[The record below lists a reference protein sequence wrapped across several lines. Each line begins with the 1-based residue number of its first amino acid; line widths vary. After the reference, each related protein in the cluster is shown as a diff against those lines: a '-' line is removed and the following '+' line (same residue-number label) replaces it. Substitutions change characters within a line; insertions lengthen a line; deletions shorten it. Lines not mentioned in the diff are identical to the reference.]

1 MVELTIGIL
10 ITAALLD
17 SINPCVFGVLIFL
30 IAYMTKVFKNKNRM
44 LLAAMIYITTVYITY
59 LLLGMGIFT
68 LAYTSGLSTPF
79 YWFVAIIAILAGL
92 LELKDFFWYGKG
104 FSLQLVPGAAKRI
117 KKLAGFMEKME
128 TTHPVLSLLVAV
140 VLGVF
145 VVFVELP
152 CTGAPYFAVIGLLTE
167 GDYSSGLPLLM
178 LYNLIFIL
186 PLFFIVGLVYFGR
199 SSDSLEKWRKKHR
212 GTMRLVVGIFLIAL
226 GVYMLWSVGAFN

>member
-79 YWFVAIIAILAGL
+79 
-92 LELKDFFWYGKG
+92 
-104 FSLQLVPGAAKRI
+104 
-117 KKLAGFMEKME
+117 
-128 TTHPVLSLLVAV
+128 
-140 VLGVF
+140 
-145 VVFVELP
+145 
-152 CTGAPYFAVIGLLTE
+152 
-167 GDYSSGLPLLM
+167 
-178 LYNLIFIL
+178 
-186 PLFFIVGLVYFGR
+186 
-199 SSDSLEKWRKKHR
+199 
-212 GTMRLVVGIFLIAL
+212 
-226 GVYMLWSVGAFN
+226 